1 MEQELKD
8 LVLRTLPNPSKFVFN
23 KSTKSLTCNIHD
35 LHLFISFSFERL
47 WLSVVVVDRK
57 ISYPF
62 NAYSSTCFDLTELED
77 EFKVMRSRL
86 EHRGFIPGDVEI
98 TSKENS
104 VTNRVYQP
112 TNKVNI
118 TEQKLKDLIFKTLPN
133 PSKFIY
139 SESIHSM
146 YCYIHDLYLFI
157 SFVNE
162 RLQFSAMVMNQ
173 KNTKPFKVYS
183 STCFDFLQLEDEFK
197 AMRNRLE
204 HRGFIPVEVAV

>member
-8 LVLRTLPNPSKFVFN
+8 LILKTLPSPSKFVFN

-35 LHLFISFSFERL
+35 LH
-47 WLSVVVVDRK
+47 
-57 ISYPF
+57 
-62 NAYSSTCFDLTELED
+62 
-77 EFKVMRSRL
+77 
-86 EHRGFIPGDVEI
+86 
-98 TSKENS
+98 
-104 VTNRVYQP
+104 
-112 TNKVNI
+112 
-118 TEQKLKDLIFKTLPN
+118 
-133 PSKFIY
+133 
-139 SESIHSM
+139 
-146 YCYIHDLYLFI
+146 LFI

-204 HRGFIPVEVAV
+204 YRGFIPVDVAV